1 LRKITENNNK
11 LLSDGIF
18 LNKSET
24 TLPSL
29 NILDGV
35 INGQERL
42 KFYLL
47 SYFE

>member
-29 NILDGV
+29 NILDGGPGE
-35 INGQERL
+35 IEI
-42 KFYLL
+42 L
-47 SYFE
+47 SSFLF